1 MSAIGDSISRS
12 RRFLEECWAELKK
25 VTWPTRA
32 ETRGATIAVT
42 VGVLIVATYLWAV
55 DFVFSTIIKQVL
67 D

>member
-1 MSAIGDSISRS
+1 MSAIADTINRS
-12 RRFLEECWAELKK
+12 REFVEECWAEVKK
-25 VTWPTRA
+25 VTWPTRT

-55 DFVFSTIIKQVL
+55 DFLFSTLIKQVL

>member
-12 RRFLEECWAELKK
+12 RQFLTECWVELKK
-25 VTWPTRA
+25 VTWPTRT

-42 VGVLIVATYLWAV
+42 VGVLLVATYLWGV
-55 DFVFSTIIKQVL
+55 DFIFSSLIKQVL